1 MNTGDTPQSTN
12 ASRDGDVGKAN
23 PRDPGRKLYPGF
35 KRALDLLLALL
46 LLPPAGLLVGAAALW
61 VLLESGRPVFFV
73 QTRPGLHGKLFRLYK
88 LRTMITQTHRH
99 GVPLSDMQ
107 RLTRAG
113 RVIRKLSIDELPQLF
128 NVLLGQ
134 MSFIGPRPLLSSYL
148 PLYNKEQ
155 MRRHEVLPGISGWA
169 QVNGRNQSS
178 WEEKFRNDV
187 WYVDHQSLRL
197 DLQILVKTIIN
208 VLRREG
214 INAGDGQTMAPFEG
228 SASPRGRE

>member
-1 MNTGDTPQSTN
+1 MNTGNTSQGTN
-12 ASRDGDVGKAN
+12 AGLDGNTHRAI
-23 PRDPGRKLYPGF
+23 PRQPGRKIYPVI
-35 KRALDLLLALL
+35 KRALDIILALIL
-46 LLPPAGLLVGAAALW
+46 LLPAALLVGVAALW

-73 QTRPGLHGKLFRLYK
+73 QTRPGLHGKLFKLYK
-88 LRTMITQTHRH
+88 LRTMISQTHRD
-99 GVPLSDMQ
+99 GVPLSDVQ

-113 RVIRKLSIDELPQLF
+113 RVIRKLSIDELPQLL

-134 MSFIGPRPLLSSYL
+134 MSFIGPRPLLASYL
-148 PLYNKEQ
+148 PLYSQEQ

-178 WEEKFRNDV
+178 WDEKFRNDI
-187 WYVDHQSLRL
+187 WYVDHQSFRL
-197 DLQILVKTIIN
+197 DLRILVKTIIN

-214 INAGDGQTMAPFEG
+214 INAGEGQTMAPFEG